1 MSNFRGQDGRLI
13 LGGELVGFPVTPQAY
28 ATSVTTI
35 DLTGDPLPLTGLV
48 TVGDIFTVAGTTTQ
62 YTVTGSFYVASG
74 NAVTGLVFTPAIV
87 TAFSSD
93 AVVTFE
99 SHSVAE
105 LTAWT
110 LDSDIDP
117 IEDTVKGD
125 THKTFLGGAAHHRGT
140 ATAWLDAAD
149 TEQGSLLAEIATATP
164 DGTVAAL
171 VFRVAEGKY
180 FYGAAELANFST
192 GSPEGGLVPVTF
204 TFQITGPL
212 AKEWH

>member
-1 MSNFRGQDGRLI
+1 LFLWQSVHMVRTLS
-13 LGGELVGFPVTPQAY
+13 LVTGIPDSPKADAAHDVASTNAIAGLVVTPG
-28 ATSVTTI
+28 
-35 DLTGDPLPLTGLV
+35 TGVST
-48 TVGDIFTVAGTTTQ
+48 A
-62 YTVTGSFYVASG
+62 AS
-74 NAVTGLVFTPAIV
+74 N
-87 TAFSSD
+87 

-125 THKTFLGGAAHHRGT
+125 KHKSFLGGAAHHRGT

-149 TEQGSLLAEIATATP
+149 TEQGALLAEIATATP

-171 VFRVAEGKY
+171 VFRVDEGKY